1 MNTNGVISFSV
12 PVSQFTPDRFP
23 LRDKRGRIA
32 PFWGDVDTRNG
43 GVVFYRESTD
53 TACYRERLETFAGR
67 LGQLGFL

>member
-12 PVSQFTPDRFP
+12 PVSQFTPDRFS

-32 PFWGDVDTRNG
+32 EMEELCFTEKVQIRP
-43 GVVFYRESTD
+43 
-53 TACYRERLETFAGR
+53 CYRERLESFAGR